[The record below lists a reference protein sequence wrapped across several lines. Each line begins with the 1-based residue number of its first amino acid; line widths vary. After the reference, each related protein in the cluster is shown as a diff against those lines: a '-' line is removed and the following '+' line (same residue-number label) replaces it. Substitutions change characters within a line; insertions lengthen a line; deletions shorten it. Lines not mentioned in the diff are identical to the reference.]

1 MIIQKHLS
9 EKHNF
14 IFNMKG
20 KVVILDVLVVTGFCS
35 RGLFNLKITEPS
47 PDLGWG
53 KTWCSICDFIYFSNP
68 KLWGLDKNQKT
79 CVLLYIKMRDA

>member
-53 KTWCSICDFIYFSNP
+53 KTWSCFNLGAVFVIS
-68 KLWGLDKNQKT
+68 
-79 CVLLYIKMRDA
+79 YIFLILNSGV